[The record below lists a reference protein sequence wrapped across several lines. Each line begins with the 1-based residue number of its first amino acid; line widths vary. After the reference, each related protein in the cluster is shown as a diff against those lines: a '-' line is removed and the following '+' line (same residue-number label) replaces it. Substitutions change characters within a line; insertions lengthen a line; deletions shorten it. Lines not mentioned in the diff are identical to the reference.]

1 LLYFYYNNSEILEG
15 LEIFK
20 SKIKENKVFII
31 FLFMHLTVWSVL
43 PLIRHILPVDA
54 MEGIVWGSQCDF
66 GTHKHPPLFGWI
78 IYFFY
83 NLFNHSDY
91 SVYFISQVFILI
103 GFIYI
108 YKLASLFFD
117 KEKALCSVMILEG
130 CFTYS
135 YITIFDGFNP
145 NVLLLTFFP
154 MIAYY
159 FYLALKN
166 NKISDWI
173 LTGLFIGLGL
183 LSKYQLILIVLSL
196 FLYTVICKKNCRK
209 IIFNYKFL
217 LAIII
222 AFVINMPHL
231 LWLINNDFF
240 SLKYYMNT
248 EELTLNAKVFSFIS
262 FYLKQ
267 FYAIIGTLVIFSIS
281 YFIYRKDKEK
291 QSINF
296 EDTVFILC
304 IGFCPII
311 LQSILSLI
319 SGSRLIGTWG
329 YPMLF
334 TTGIILY
341 YFFPIKISK
350 EYMSSFIKTVYA
362 VMTIFF
368 LIFFIIFTVEKNIRS
383 LYPYEKI
390 TKDFEKIYKE
400 ETGKELKFITGC
412 IEVALPVTIYGDTH
426 PQMIFYTYKHKN
438 IWIDEDKVK
447 KDGVLILSRKEE
459 MTYDS
464 LIPYDSPDK
473 HNEYKIY
480 KFTIQNKLKMKR
492 EYELFYKIINPQQK

>member
-1 LLYFYYNNSEILEG
+1 
-15 LEIFK
+15 
-20 SKIKENKVFII
+20 
-31 FLFMHLTVWSVL
+31 
-43 PLIRHILPVDA
+43 
-54 MEGIVWGSQCDF
+54 
-66 GTHKHPPLFGWI
+66 
-78 IYFFY
+78 
-83 NLFNHSDY
+83 
-91 SVYFISQVFILI
+91 
-103 GFIYI
+103 
-108 YKLASLFFD
+108 
-117 KEKALCSVMILEG
+117 
-130 CFTYS
+130 
-135 YITIFDGFNP
+135 
-145 NVLLLTFFP
+145 
-154 MIAYY
+154 
-159 FYLALKN
+159 
-166 NKISDWI
+166 
-173 LTGLFIGLGL
+173 
-183 LSKYQLILIVLSL
+183 
-196 FLYTVICKKNCRK
+196 
-209 IIFNYKFL
+209 
-217 LAIII
+217 
-222 AFVINMPHL
+222 
-231 LWLINNDFF
+231 
-240 SLKYYMNT
+240 
-248 EELTLNAKVFSFIS
+248 
-262 FYLKQ
+262 
-267 FYAIIGTLVIFSIS
+267 
-281 YFIYRKDKEK
+281 
-291 QSINF
+291 
-296 EDTVFILC
+296 
-304 IGFCPII
+304 
-311 LQSILSLI
+311 
-319 SGSRLIGTWG
+319 
-329 YPMLF
+329 MLF